1 MFSFIVFVLLLKEGI
16 KALFIFTP
24 VTKGTG
30 AQVNINVTEGL
41 NKTFALSPTKGFE
54 YHVHVNPVGP
64 GNDCAATGGHL
75 DPLNVG
81 AAKCIPTKPE
91 KCQEG
96 DLSGNRQIASKTK
109 FSIPNF
115 FVNTCLIINQKKRNT
130 FVGKH
135 GELKATDS
143 GAIKVEYVDHQL
155 RFDGETTTI
164 AKRSIVI
171 HNNGTRVACGNIVP
185 YGEARSQSTSGEP
198 VTNLAEQSPENKKLT
213 SGASGSR
220 YEYGGVNGGHALV
233 ALGIVAS
240 WMMMM

>member
-1 MFSFIVFVLLLKEGI
+1 MIIKTSTALCIAALCMTGGQAQLVAPDSNTLVANIDMKGI

-75 DPLNVG
+75 DPSNVG

-96 DLSGNRQIASKTK
+96 DLSG
-109 FSIPNF
+109 
-115 FVNTCLIINQKKRNT
+115 
-130 FVGKH
+130 KH

-143 GAIKVEYVDHQL
+143 GAIKVEYMDHQL

-198 VTNLAEQSPENKKLT
+198 VTNLAEQSSENKKLT